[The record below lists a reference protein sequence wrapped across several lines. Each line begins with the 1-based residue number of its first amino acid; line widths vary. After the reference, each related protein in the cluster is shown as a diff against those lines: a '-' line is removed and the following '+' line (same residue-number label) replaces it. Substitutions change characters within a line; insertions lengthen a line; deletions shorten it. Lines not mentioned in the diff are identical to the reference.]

1 MRVPKYRISLT
12 QQERGDLFG
21 ITNKHTA
28 KQSVVKRAKIILMA
42 DQGKMNQYIAED
54 LGVNVHVITTWTK
67 RWLERSNDP
76 VEERLQDLQRPG
88 APDTITP
95 EQWCRIIALACENP
109 EDYGRPITQWTHR
122 ELAKEVIK
130 QGIVEKISPSHL
142 GRILKKRPAT
152 TPQPLLVEC
161 QSGRTQRCQNN

>member
-1 MRVPKYRISLT
+1 MRVPKYRISLA
-12 QQERGDLFG
+12 QQEREILVG
-21 ITNKHTA
+21 ITKKHTE
-28 KQSVVKRAKIILMA
+28 KQSVVRRANIILMA
-42 DQGKMNQYIAED
+42 DAGKMNQDIAED

-109 EDYGRPITQWTHR
+109 EDHGRPITHWTHR
-122 ELAKEVIK
+122 ELAEEAIK
-130 QGIVEKISPSHL
+130 QGIVEEISPSYL

-152 TPQPLLVEC
+152 TPQPLLAKC
-161 QSGRTQRCQNN
+161 QS

>member
-12 QQERGDLFG
+12 QQEREILIS
-21 ITNKHTA
+21 ITKKHTE

-42 DQGKMNQYIAED
+42 DAGKRNQDIAQD
-54 LGVNVHVITTWTK
+54 LGLNVHVITTWTK
-67 RWLERSNDP
+67 RWLERSDDR
-76 VEERLQDLQRPG
+76 VEDRLQDLQRPG

-109 EDYGRPITQWTHR
+109 DDYGRPITHWTHR
-122 ELAKEVIK
+122 ELAEETIK

-142 GRILKKRPAT
+142 GRMLKKRPAT
-152 TPQPLLVEC
+152 TPQPLLAEC
-161 QSGRTQRCQNN
+161 QS